1 MVQDKQPRDSH
12 AAQGE
17 RSDSGEHDQGIR
29 DVKGAPDHG
38 GGTRGVPGSHR
49 RAESEVRSRASC
61 RPTWPEAFSS
71 FSTSAG
77 VRYSRELRA
86 AYDYLRG
93 RVMAEAGPLE
103 ISGLRA

>member
-1 MVQDKQPRDSH
+1 VIHTLLKGSEVTQENMIKVFEMLKGRPITAEERAEYLAH
-12 AAQGE
+12 IGE
-17 RSDSGEHDQGIR
+17 QNQRSDR
-29 DVKGAPDHG
+29 A
-38 GGTRGVPGSHR
+38 R
-49 RAESEVRSRASC
+49 RAGRPGRRPSAASQ
-61 RPTWPEAFSS
+61 
-71 FSTSAG
+71 TSAG